1 MTGMADENITRGT
14 MLALSC
20 TGCHGTNEQSPGA
33 IPTITGKS
41 ADYLTMILK
50 DFRAGNIFS
59 TVMERQAKGYT
70 DEEIQFIAEYFA
82 STATK

>member
-1 MTGMADENITRGT
+1 
-14 MLALSC
+14 
-20 TGCHGTNEQSPGA
+20 
-33 IPTITGKS
+33 
-41 ADYLTMILK
+41 MILK